1 MGRDFGGPKLPV
13 MLPTASLFK
22 LPVSAAGPW
31 LSRTVL
37 GEGRDVG
44 LLVEVAVGG
53 REEAKS
59 SEEALSVAKFH
70 ACPACLG
77 RGLCPVKDFFFIFIF
92 HFHVWGGDSAR

>member
-1 MGRDFGGPKLPV
+1 MGRDVLGPKLPV

-44 LLVEVAVGG
+44 LLVVGG
-53 REEAKS
+53 GP
-59 SEEALSVAKFH
+59 SEGL
-70 ACPACLG
+70 L
-77 RGLCPVKDFFFIFIF
+77 RGFRWILVCD
-92 HFHVWGGDSAR
+92 